1 MTQEIAFSK
10 YHGTG
15 NDFILINAFNKSIEL
30 SEQAI
35 QTMCHRRYGIGADGL
50 IVLRRKEGFDFFMD
64 FYNSDGKPGSMCGN
78 GGRCIVSFAHDL
90 GLIKNETRFF
100 APDGPHKAIYESA
113 DKISLKMADVT
124 DIEPHDL
131 GLFINTGSP
140 HLVIDK
146 SKQTT
151 FNVYTEGRK
160 IRNEKKYKAEGVNVN
175 FFQVKQNIT
184 KIFTYERGV
193 EDETYSCGT
202 GTVATALTLNQLFGN
217 SSPVTLQA
225 KGGLLKVHFSKKD
238 ANNYTDIWLE
248 GPTKKTFTGTY
259 LLD

>member
-1 MTQEIAFSK
+1 MTQEVAFSK

-15 NDFILINAFNKSIEL
+15 NDFILVNAFDKSIEL
-30 SEQAI
+30 SEQVI

-78 GGRCIVSFAHDL
+78 GGRCIVAFAHDL

-100 APDGPHKAIYESA
+100 APDGPHVANYDSA
-113 DKISLKMADVT
+113 DKISLQMADVT
-124 DIEPHDL
+124 NIEQHDL

-146 SKQTT
+146 SKQATI
-151 FNVYTEGRK
+151 NVYAEGNK

-175 FFQVKQNIT
+175 FFQANQNIPR
-184 KIFTYERGV
+184 IFTYERGV

-202 GTVATALTLNQLFGN
+202 GTVATALTLNQLFGK

-225 KGGLLKVHFSKKD
+225 KGGQLKVHFNKKD
-238 ANNYTDIWLE
+238 ANSYTDIWLE